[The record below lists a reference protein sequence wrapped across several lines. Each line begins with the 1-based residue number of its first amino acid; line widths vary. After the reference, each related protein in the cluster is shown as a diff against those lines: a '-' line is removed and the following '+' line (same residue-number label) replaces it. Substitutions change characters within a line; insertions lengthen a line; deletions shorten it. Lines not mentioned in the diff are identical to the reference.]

1 MLAESNVRGPET
13 VLGSQIRKQAL
24 AVVCRNLATMLYS
37 GVPVARALQV
47 AGRKGGDSLCRE
59 VFTDIA
65 EQVRAGEELSDGMA
79 RHGRR
84 FPELVIDMVRLS
96 EHSGALPEVLE
107 HLAEH
112 FDNIVALRRKF
123 LSQITWPVIQFVAAT
138 GVVSLVIFVL
148 GMLPGGEAVSEI
160 TFGLRGAGGA
170 ITFLAADRQHVEEA
184 VAGDIIGL
192 HNHGTINI
200 GDSFSEGEQLSF
212 TGIPDFAP
220 ELFRR
225 AVLKDPLKLKA
236 LNKGLD
242 QLCEEGATQLFR
254 PLLNNDLVLGVV
266 GPLQFDVAAFR
277 LRDEYAVDCN
287 FEVINVFTARWVY
300 CADPGMLDDFKHK
313 LRSDLAFDHTGE
325 LVFLARS
332 AVSLNLTQER
342 WPAVEFSATRE
353 HAVHQ
358 IA

>member
-1 MLAESNVRGPET
+1 MLAESNVRGTET

-37 GVPVARALQV
+37 GVPVVRALQV

-84 FPELVIDMVRLS
+84 VPELVIDMVRLS

-138 GVVSLVIFVL
+138 GVGSLVIFVL

-170 ITFLAADRQHVEEA
+170 ITFLAIVYGTLMMLAGGYLAASSVVTARQIVDRISLSVPVVGKCQRAFAIARFSWAFYLTQQTGMPIRQSLQATFQATGNGAFQAKCESVCRSIEEGDSLTVALADTGLFPQDFLEMVDVGETSGTVPEQLHRLSPRFREEA
-184 VAGDIIGL
+184 ERALSLLCGAIAWAVWSIVAMFIVFFVFRFFLWYVGQINQALEGL
-192 HNHGTINI
+192 
-200 GDSFSEGEQLSF
+200 Q
-212 TGIPDFAP
+212 
-220 ELFRR
+220 
-225 AVLKDPLKLKA
+225 
-236 LNKGLD
+236 
-242 QLCEEGATQLFR
+242 
-254 PLLNNDLVLGVV
+254 
-266 GPLQFDVAAFR
+266 
-277 LRDEYAVDCN
+277 
-287 FEVINVFTARWVY
+287 
-300 CADPGMLDDFKHK
+300 
-313 LRSDLAFDHTGE
+313 
-325 LVFLARS
+325 
-332 AVSLNLTQER
+332 
-342 WPAVEFSATRE
+342 
-353 HAVHQ
+353 
-358 IA
+358 

>member
-1 MLAESNVRGPET
+1 MLAESNVRGTET

-170 ITFLAADRQHVEEA
+170 ITFWP
-184 VAGDIIGL
+184 AGIL
-192 HNHGTINI
+192 
-200 GDSFSEGEQLSF
+200 
-212 TGIPDFAP
+212 
-220 ELFRR
+220 RR
-225 AVLKDPLKLKA
+225 P
-236 LNKGLD
+236 
-242 QLCEEGATQLFR
+242 R
-254 PLLNNDLVLGVV
+254 S
-266 GPLQFDVAAFR
+266 
-277 LRDEYAVDCN
+277 LR
-287 FEVINVFTARWVY
+287 
-300 CADPGMLDDFKHK
+300 
-313 LRSDLAFDHTGE
+313 
-325 LVFLARS
+325 LARS
-332 AVSLNLTQER
+332 STG
-342 WPAVEFSATRE
+342 S
-353 HAVHQ
+353 H
-358 IA
+358 